1 MCAQIKTE
9 LQNQLIIHET
19 QIIQINTQQQQQQQ
33 KKSQEQ
39 DEQPADQ
46 DTNFRNAAPVEQRIA
61 QTWEI
66 KKNVYIYIYI

>member
-9 LQNQLIIHET
+9 LQNQLIIHGT
-19 QIIQINTQQQQQQQ
+19 QIIQINTQQQQ